1 LNLDD
6 FLERNRITKEAWDK
20 ANIDIDSLVKIEEN
34 YKKQIPHLNEAA
46 EFLAKVLQKCEHV
59 HSVRWRVK
67 KPDHVL
73 EKIIRKRVSGSDK
86 YKDISVDNYSHLITD
101 LVGVRVLHLFKH
113 EWLDIHE
120 YIKNSWIPVEDV
132 VAYVREGD
140 EGAVVDSYNENKCS
154 VEVHPAGYRSIHYII
169 ATQPTLKKVFSELQ
183 VRTIFEEGW
192 SEIDHKIRYPNFMD
206 NKLVSYFLTIFNR
219 MSGSADE
226 MGTFVN
232 DLVSD
237 IKWKELQLEAKQ
249 KEQEEHLQKIET
261 LAQELTKE
269 RSANKDKE
277 SNAAKL
283 KDEIANLR
291 KNSIQ
296 IPNISLSKT
305 RLAEI
310 EKMTSVAR
318 EALKYS
324 DIAKLNA
331 NQMNALKLSD
341 MNKFSN
347 AYKDIAHNKGLAE
360 ALALTDSLKNK
371 YLSSE
376 IANGQIKIKPKK
388 KPTGDGE
395 NEN

>member
-1 LNLDD
+1 MNLEE
-6 FLERNRITKEAWDK
+6 FLEANRISQEDWGK
-20 ANIDIDSLVKIEEN
+20 ADIDTDTLVAIESD
-34 YKKQIPHLNEAA
+34 YRKQIPHLNEAA
-46 EFLAKVLQKCEHV
+46 EFLARVLQKCKHV

-67 KPDHVL
+67 DPDHVL
-73 EKIIRKRVSGSDK
+73 EKIIRKRASGSEK
-86 YKDISVDNYSHLITD
+86 YGDVSVENYSELITD

-120 YIKNSWIPVEDV
+120 YIKNSWVPVEDV
-132 VAYVREGD
+132 VAYIREGD
-140 EGAVVDSYNENKCS
+140 EGAVIESYNENQCN

-169 ATQPTLKKVFSELQ
+169 STQPTLKKVLSEIQ

-249 KEQEEHLQKIET
+249 KEQDEHLQKIED
-261 LAQELTKE
+261 LAQELSKE
-269 RSANKDKE
+269 RTENKSKE
-277 SNAAKL
+277 SNVSKL
-283 KDEIANLR
+283 KLEIANLR
-291 KNSIQ
+291 KNSIS
-296 IPNISLSKT
+296 IPDISLSKS
-305 RLAEI
+305 RLTEI

-318 EALKYS
+318 DALKYS

-331 NQMNALKLSD
+331 RQMDALKISDMSKFSSAYNEILSNEKLANQLKLSESLLEKYRSQVNIGTKV
-341 MNKFSN
+341 NK
-347 AYKDIAHNKGLAE
+347 
-360 ALALTDSLKNK
+360 
-371 YLSSE
+371 
-376 IANGQIKIKPKK
+376 KIRKPK
-388 KPTGDGE
+388 DE
-395 NEN
+395 N